1 MSYVNCGAMDE
12 ELGAR
17 VKTKKA
23 LKEAI
28 ASHPDK
34 VYFDG
39 TSAMGPQFSGYANKL
54 PQGTKLSVVGPDPY
68 TSRKWYATVE
78 VSAQGKIKVS

>member
-1 MSYVNCGAMDE
+1 MSYVNCGATDE
-12 ELGAR
+12 STGKR
-17 VKTKKA
+17 VATKKL
-23 LKEAI
+23 LKELV
-28 ASHPDK
+28 ASTPNA

-39 TSAMGPQFSGYANKL
+39 TSAMGPQYSGYADKL

-78 VSAQGKIKVS
+78 VNAQGKIKVS